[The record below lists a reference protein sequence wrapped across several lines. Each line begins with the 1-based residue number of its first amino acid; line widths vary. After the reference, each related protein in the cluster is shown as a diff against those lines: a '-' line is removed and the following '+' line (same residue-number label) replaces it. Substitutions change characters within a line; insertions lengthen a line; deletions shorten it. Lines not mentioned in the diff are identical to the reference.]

1 MLVNSID
8 DFTKKIPLW
17 LDDMFAA
24 FRRVGTPVHVD
35 LNERISVIQPS
46 AADARRLVFGKVL
59 WQIGGSLFIFVE
71 YRK

>member
-1 MLVNSID
+1 
-8 DFTKKIPLW
+8 
-17 LDDMFAA
+17 MFAA

-46 AADARRLVFGKVL
+46 VADARRLVFGKVL